1 MARSSSSLLVLTVLV
16 VAAAACSTT
25 AAARSVPAEEKK
37 TAAPVA
43 AADVKQPETF
53 HEGTVLIPG
62 LGRFELGSTYVPD
75 ITGVDHSVPAAEHGQ
90 FLPGADDTWVP
101 NPGFE
106 VPNPFQPGSSAP

>member
-1 MARSSSSLLVLTVLV
+1 MARSSSSLLVLAVLV

-37 TAAPVA
+37 TAAPA

-106 VPNPFQPGSSAP
+106 VPNPFQPGSSSP